1 MKKDSIIALK
11 SSYAFSFMA
20 LLNLAISVYI
30 GDDSFKDLAIVFS
43 LSGIVTSIVS
53 IICYIAAKNAGDL

>member
-1 MKKDSIIALK
+1 MKKASIIALR

-20 LLNLAISVYI
+20 FLNLAISVYI

-43 LSGIVTSIVS
+43 SSGIITSIVS
-53 IICYIAAKNAGDL
+53 IVCYIAAKNAGDL